1 MAGPP
6 TFFHDRIEPWGFV
19 MPGGS
24 IYVTPVDQV
33 HGLSPQVMYEQFWL
47 KEVAHRRKMRGVK
60 AAVGLVVGVALAYRF
75 NLSPPILGLLCGLL
89 IGAADAFWTWR
100 EYDATAVWR
109 GKRRGE
115 TITGRLLRRRLR
127 RAGYHILDGRAIPG
141 KASIDHLVIGPGGI
155 WVVDNEAW
163 HPETEIARYGDR
175 LFLGEKYGTKT
186 AKALVEVSES
196 LAEVLSRET
205 GIPVTIEPLLAVHG
219 GQLRRS
225 VTAEGLTLLKPRLV
239 ARWIK
244 DGPRADFDDAQVEV
258 LARTAA
264 RVLRRMS

>member
-1 MAGPP
+1 
-6 TFFHDRIEPWGFV
+6 

-33 HGLSPQVMYEQFWL
+33 HGLSPQVMYEQFWI
-47 KEVAHRRKMRGVK
+47 KETVQRRKMRAVK
-60 AAVGLVVGVALAYRF
+60 AAVGLAVGVALAYRF

-89 IGAADAFWTWR
+89 VAAGDAVLAWR
-100 EYDATAVWR
+100 QYDATAVWR
-109 GKRRGE
+109 GRRRGE
-115 TITGRLLRRRLR
+115 TITGKLLRRKLR
-127 RAGYHILDGRAIPG
+127 RAGYHILEGRAMPG
-141 KASIDHLVIGPGGI
+141 KASVDHLVIGPGGV

-163 HPETEIARYGDR
+163 DPDTEIARYGDR
-175 LFLGEKYGTKT
+175 LFLGEKYGTKV

-196 LAEVLSRET
+196 LAEVLSRES
-205 GIPVTIEPLLAVHG
+205 GIPITIEPLIAVHG
-219 GQLRRS
+219 GEIRRS

-239 ARWIK
+239 ARWILK
-244 DGPRADFDDAQVEV
+244 GPRADFDEAQVEI

>member
-1 MAGPP
+1 
-6 TFFHDRIEPWGFV
+6 

-33 HGLSPQVMYEQFWL
+33 HGLSPQVMYEQFWI
-47 KEVAHRRKMRGVK
+47 KEAGQRRKMRAVK
-60 AAVGLVVGVALAYRF
+60 AVAGLAVGVVLAYRF
-75 NLSPPILGLLCGLL
+75 GLSLPIMGLLGALL
-89 IGAADAFWTWR
+89 VAAGDALWNWY
-100 EYDATAVWR
+100 EYDSTAVWR
-109 GKRRGE
+109 GRRRGE

-127 RAGYHILDGRAIPG
+127 RAGYHILGGRAVPG
-141 KASIDHLVIGPGGI
+141 KASIDHLVIGPGGV

-163 HPETEIARYGDR
+163 DPETEIARYGDR

-186 AKALVEVSES
+186 AKALVEVAES
-196 LAEVLSRET
+196 LAEVLSRES
-205 GIPVTIEPLLAVHG
+205 GIPVTIEPLVAVHG
-219 GQLRRS
+219 GRLRRS

-244 DGPRADFDDAQVEV
+244 NGPRADFDDAQVEV

>member
-1 MAGPP
+1 M
-6 TFFHDRIEPWGFV
+6 
-19 MPGGS
+19 
-24 IYVTPVDQV
+24 TPVDQV

-47 KEVAHRRKMRGVK
+47 KEAAQRRKMTGVK
-60 AAVGLVVGVALAYRF
+60 AAAGLVVGVALAYRF
-75 NLSPPILGLLCGLL
+75 NLSAPVVGLLFGLL
-89 IGAADAFWTWR
+89 VGAGDMFWNWR
-100 EYDATAVWR
+100 THDATAVWR
-109 GKRRGE
+109 GKRRGDV
-115 TITGRLLRRRLR
+115 ITGKLLRRRLR
-127 RAGYHILDGRAIPG
+127 RRGYHILEGRAVPG

-163 HPETEIARYGDR
+163 DPETEIARYGDR
-175 LFLGEKYGTKT
+175 LFLGEKYGSKV

-196 LAEVLSRET
+196 LAEVLSRES

-219 GQLRRS
+219 GVIRRS

-239 ARWIK
+239 VRWILN
-244 DGPRADFDDAQVEV
+244 GPRAEFDESQVEV

>member
-1 MAGPP
+1 
-6 TFFHDRIEPWGFV
+6 

-33 HGLSPQVMYEQFWL
+33 HGLSPQVMYEQFWI
-47 KEVAHRRKMRGVK
+47 KEATQRRKMRAVK

-75 NLSPPILGLLCGLL
+75 DLSPPILGLLGALL
-89 IGAADAFWTWR
+89 VAAGDAYLCWR

-109 GKRRGE
+109 GRRRGE
-115 TITGRLLRRRLR
+115 TITGKMLRRRLR
-127 RAGYHILDGRAIPG
+127 KDGYHILEGRAMPG
-141 KASIDHLVIGPGGI
+141 KASVDHLVIGPGGV

-163 HPETEIARYGDR
+163 DPDTEIARYGDR
-175 LFLGEKYGTKT
+175 LFLGEKYGTKV

-196 LAEVLSRET
+196 LAEVLSRES
-205 GIPVTIEPLLAVHG
+205 GIPITIEPLIAVHG
-219 GQLRRS
+219 GEIRRS

-239 ARWIK
+239 ASWIK
-244 DGPRADFDDAQVEV
+244 KGPRADFDEAQVEV
-258 LARTAA
+258 LVRTAA